1 MVFNSPAIKMM
12 RLFNAIPGQLRNI
25 TGVKIDTFKRKLDTW
40 LLSVPDT
47 PIIDS
52 YKESAESNSLVHQA
66 AQRSN

>member
-1 MVFNSPAIKMM
+1 MIFNSLALKMM
-12 RLFNAIPGQLRNI
+12 RLFNAIPGELRNI

-52 YKESAESNSLVHQA
+52 YKAAAESNSLVHQA
-66 AQRSN
+66 VQRRN